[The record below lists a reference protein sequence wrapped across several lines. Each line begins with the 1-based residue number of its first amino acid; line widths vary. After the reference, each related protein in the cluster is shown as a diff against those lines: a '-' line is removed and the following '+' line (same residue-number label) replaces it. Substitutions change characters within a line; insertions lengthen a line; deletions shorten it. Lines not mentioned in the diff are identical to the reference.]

1 MAVKELLFL
10 LFPNYVQFG
19 VHTELSKK
27 KIKKIEPLLSISSN
41 QGL

>member
-27 KIKKIEPLLSISSN
+27 KKKIEPLLSISSN